1 MATETDTTTT
11 AEHRSTG
18 ALAETFPLGMQWP
31 TLDPFLFLAH
41 HRDAYPAGTTELG
54 PDAPLDGREI
64 GSDFSG
70 KDGWSMYHGSR
81 APGFPAHPHRGFE
94 TVTYVRE
101 GLIDHS
107 DSLGATAR
115 FGRGDTQWMTAGS
128 GIVHSEMFPLVNEDS
143 DNPTEL
149 FQIWL
154 NLPAGSKMADP
165 YFTMLWGPEI
175 PEVRFGGDGAAGTTV
190 TVIAGDLQDAA
201 APAAPPDSWASRS
214 DSAVAI
220 WHIRMDPGARWTL
233 PAAPSI
239 TDGARPAPP
248 IARMLYAFEGDRVA
262 VGGGLLEAGH
272 GALLGTTGAVDLEAG
287 DGGIELLLLQGRP
300 LGEPVARYGPFVMN
314 TRAEIQEAML
324 DYQQTG
330 FVGWPRDSEDPVHPA
345 EEARFARHPD
355 GRVEHPD

>member
-248 IARMLYAFEGDRVA
+248 IRGCSMRSRVTVLQSVEVCSKRA
-262 VGGGLLEAGH
+262 
-272 GALLGTTGAVDLEAG
+272 TGRSWGQQERSTWKPAMAASSCSCCRDDHSVSRWRAT
-287 DGGIELLLLQGRP
+287 GR
-300 LGEPVARYGPFVMN
+300 
-314 TRAEIQEAML
+314 
-324 DYQQTG
+324 
-330 FVGWPRDSEDPVHPA
+330 SS
-345 EEARFARHPD
+345 
-355 GRVEHPD
+355 